1 MHAAAT
7 LAMPSLT
14 PATAASGLSFGLTP
28 KTTASAT
35 PLTGFNFGIPPK
47 TSAPGGGAF
56 GLGLGAGICFVPV
69 IVKFVV
75 TLQIGLMWI

>member
-1 MHAAAT
+1 MHVAAI
-7 LAMPSLT
+7 LAVPSLT

-28 KTTASAT
+28 KTTASAA
-35 PLTGFNFGIPPK
+35 PLTGFSFGIPPK

-56 GLGLGAGICFVPV
+56 GLGAGICFVPV

-75 TLQIGLMWI
+75 MLQIGLMWI